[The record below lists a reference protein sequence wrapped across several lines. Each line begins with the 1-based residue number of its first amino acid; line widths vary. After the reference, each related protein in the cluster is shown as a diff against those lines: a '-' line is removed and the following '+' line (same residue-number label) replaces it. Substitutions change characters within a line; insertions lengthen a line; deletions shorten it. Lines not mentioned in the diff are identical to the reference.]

1 MKKMILLLGLILGIY
16 CNLGVT
22 AFAEESLVEVQIN
35 TRDEKGFIHEGTE
48 SITLDI
54 YDLTEWRSARK
65 SSEKADKRYILDTYA
80 TKAKL
85 EAFVKEASLRKL
97 NDAPLTLDT
106 KGSVTLNLARYQ
118 QDKDAAYLILSS
130 GETGNY
136 HMLPVIVYLPQ
147 MLKDSTVEYTRL
159 LFNCKYDEIP
169 TTPTTEPTTTEPTTE
184 PTTTPTKSTEP
195 PITDSSGP
203 KKDRPIVIDTPDDG
217 GDGPKRY
224 PVKELPST
232 NELIRNYCF
241 LGLLLMSVGLIG
253 LNKNKGEKNYE
264 K

>member
-1 MKKMILLLGLILGIY
+1 MKKMILLLGLILGI

-22 AFAEESLVEVQIN
+22 AFAEESQIEIQID
-35 TRDEKGFIHEGTE
+35 TRPEGKVIEGTE
-48 SITLDI
+48 ALTLDV
-54 YDLTEWRSARK
+54 YDLTEWRAKQSGN
-65 SSEKADKRYILDTYA
+65 EKRDKEFILNTYSTKEKLAD
-80 TKAKL
+80 
-85 EAFVKEASLRKL
+85 FVKAE
-97 NDAPLTLDT
+97 
-106 KGSVTLNLARYQ
+106 NLARINQAPLLLDDAGKTSVMLPRYQ
-118 QDKDAAYLILSS
+118 NGKDAAYLILSS
-130 GETGNY
+130 GEKGKY
-136 HMLPVIVYLPQ
+136 FMLPIVAYLPQ
-147 MLKDSTVEYTRL
+147 LMADSAREYTSL

-169 TTPTTEPTTTEPTTE
+169 VIPPSSSTE

-203 KKDRPIVIDTPDDG
+203 RKIEPPNDG
-217 GDGPKRY
+217 GRDPKSY

-253 LNKNKGEKNYE
+253 MHKNKGEKNYE